1 MENWL
6 LIMVGVV
13 FFVSI
18 VAGAI
23 RGFLKIGISLL
34 STVLTAALLA
44 FLAPHVGDAIAK
56 YTPLDELIQDKIIEA
71 FLPDM
76 SAESLADKDLS
87 GTPLQNIP
95 AEDIAKLTD
104 LEWERLGTTTGDI
117 MKIFG
122 DIPKDQQI
130 RDIEDSMMPDFL
142 KDLLLENNNTA
153 IYEELGVNSFP
164 QYIASYISRMFLN
177 LISFLI
183 TFILAFVIVKALMAA
198 VDILGELPVLGAFN
212 YVGGAALGAVGALL
226 FVWVLFL
233 AVAVCYSTPIG
244 EVCFA
249 MIDDS
254 VILTILY
261 ESNPLMTWL
270 VSF

>member
-6 LIMVGVV
+6 LIIVGVI
-13 FFVSI
+13 FLVSI
-18 VAGAI
+18 VAGAV
-23 RGFLKIGISLL
+23 RGFLRIGISLL
-34 STVLTAALLA
+34 STVLTAALVV

-56 YTPLDELIQDKIIEA
+56 YTPLDDVMQEKIIEA

-87 GTPLQNIP
+87 GTPLSNIP
-95 AEDIAKLTD
+95 VEDIVKMTD
-104 LEWERLGTTTGDI
+104 LEWERLGISASDI

-130 RDIEDSMMPDFL
+130 KDIEDSTMPEFL
-142 KDLLLENNNTA
+142 KEMLLENNNTA
-153 IYEELGVNSFP
+153 IYEELGVDSFP

-177 LISFLI
+177 VVSFLV

-212 YVGGAALGAVGALL
+212 YVGGAALGALGAVL
-226 FVWVLFL
+226 FVWVMFL
-233 AVAVCYSTPIG
+233 AIAILYSTPIG
-244 EVCFA
+244 DVCFS
-249 MIDDS
+249 MIDSS

-261 ESNPLMTWL
+261 ESNPLLGWL
-270 VSF
+270 VAF

>member
-6 LIMVGVV
+6 LIIVGVV

-18 VAGAI
+18 VAGAV
-23 RGFLKIGISLL
+23 RGFLRIGISFL
-34 STVLTAALLA
+34 STVLTAVIIA
-44 FLAPHVGDAIAK
+44 FLSPYVGDAIAK
-56 YTPLDELIQDKIIEA
+56 YTPLDEVIQDRIIEA

-76 SAESLADKDLS
+76 SAESLADKDLG
-87 GTPLQNIP
+87 GTPLTNIP
-95 AEDIAKLTD
+95 VEDIAKMSD
-104 LEWERLGTTTGDI
+104 LDWERLGITTEDI

-130 RDIEDSMMPDFL
+130 RDIEDSTMPEFM

-153 IYEELGVNSFP
+153 IYEVLGVNSFP
-164 QYIASYISRMFLN
+164 EYIASYISRMFLN
-177 LISFLI
+177 VISFLV

-212 YVGGAALGAVGALL
+212 YVGGAAVGALGAVL

-233 AVAVCYSTPIG
+233 AIAVFYSTPIG
-244 EVCFA
+244 EVCFS

-254 VILTILY
+254 VILTMLY
-261 ESNPLMTWL
+261 ETNPLLSWL